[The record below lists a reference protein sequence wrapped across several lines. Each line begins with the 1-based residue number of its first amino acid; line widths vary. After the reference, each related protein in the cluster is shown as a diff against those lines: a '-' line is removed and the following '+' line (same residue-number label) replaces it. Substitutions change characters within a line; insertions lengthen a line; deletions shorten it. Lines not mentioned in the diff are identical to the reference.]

1 MKKENFIMLYWVFFN
16 LSGQNFQQ
24 KTNWIQLM
32 WFLHK
37 SLNYWKKI
45 SWAIRCSRK
54 ISKILRPNSNFEVNF
69 KNIIIFITFMVLHRT
84 DLYFSKNW
92 TISAHKEQTRS
103 TRCKVTESF
112 RRHHNIRSW
121 TSTGRLFICISNC
134 FSTLCSIWHNAYS
147 KCLEQLWSFHRVSRT
162 KKIIRF
168 KKVHSE

>member
-1 MKKENFIMLYWVFFN
+1 MLYLVFFN

-32 WFLHK
+32 WFVHK
-37 SLNYWKKI
+37 SLNFGQNKLSHSLFKENI
-45 SWAIRCSRK
+45 QN
-54 ISKILRPNSNFEVNF
+54 PNSNFEVNF

-134 FSTLCSIWHNAYS
+134 FSTLSSIWHNAYS